1 MYQELKDV
9 WAEMTGETGIFSV
22 TDIEV
27 RGETLKS
34 YALAPNSLRDVWL
47 MSAQFAE
54 RDYLI
59 FEDERWTYAE
69 AMAETA
75 SIANWMHANGIGHGD
90 RVALAMRN
98 YPEWMLTYWAL
109 TSIGIGVVGVNA
121 HDVHLGARF
130 LGQAIGIRV
139 EHVKECRAHA
149 VSGSETNQERTASGE
164 QDLAWFV

>member
-9 WAEMTGETGIFSV
+9 WAEMTGETGVFSV

-75 SIANWMHANGIGHGD
+75 ASPTGCTLM
-90 RVALAMRN
+90 VLAMATVWRW
-98 YPEWMLTYWAL
+98 PC
-109 TSIGIGVVGVNA
+109 
-121 HDVHLGARF
+121 
-130 LGQAIGIRV
+130 AIILNG
-139 EHVKECRAHA
+139 C
-149 VSGSETNQERTASGE
+149 
-164 QDLAWFV
+164 